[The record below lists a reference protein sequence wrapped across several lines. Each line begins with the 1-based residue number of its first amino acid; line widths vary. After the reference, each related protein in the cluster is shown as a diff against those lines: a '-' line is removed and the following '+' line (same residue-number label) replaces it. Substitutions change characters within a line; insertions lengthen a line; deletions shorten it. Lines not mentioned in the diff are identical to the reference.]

1 MNDAALVRG
10 AIDAYHDG
18 LGDAIAGE
26 SQAQLDAGLAARGL
40 FFGERP
46 LCTVLRP
53 RFLTPAQHRSIRTR
67 LAPLL
72 SAFRAAHAAALA
84 DEAVLAQFRL
94 ADWER
99 DMAHWETGFR
109 DPIPLSRVD
118 AFYTPETDA
127 LQLTEYNG
135 EIPAGA
141 AYGDALA
148 DVFHGLPVM
157 REFMKGWHVH
167 PLPARPH
174 TLHALVDC
182 YQQWLGRRERPVIAI
197 LDWSDVPTQSE
208 FRLFQQYFAAHG
220 LQAVI
225 VDPGE
230 VEYRGGRLHGGGVEI
245 DLIYKRVLLGELVER
260 GGRDH
265 PVLRAVHAGDVCMV
279 NPPSCKILHKKAS
292 LAVLHDERN
301 AHLFTPGQRAAIDA
315 LVPWTRVVEE
325 RTTTHDGAPI
335 DLLEWMRDN
344 RERLV
349 LKPND
354 EYGGKGIVLGWELD
368 DAAWLAS
375 VAQALREPYIVQERI
390 ALPWEPYPSL
400 VEGRVHVVDR
410 MVDTAPYAAYAA
422 FTEGYLSR
430 LSTAALLN
438 VTAGG
443 GSQAPTFIIEP
454 R

>member
-1 MNDAALVRG
+1 MTDAALVRG
-10 AIDAYHDG
+10 AVEAYHD
-18 LGDAIAGE
+18 LLDDATAAE
-26 SQAQLDAGLAARGL
+26 SQAHLDAALEGRGL
-40 FFGERP
+40 FFGDRP

-53 RFLTPAQHRSIRTR
+53 RFLTPAQHHGIRRR

-72 SAFRAAHAAALA
+72 SAFRTAHGAALA
-84 DEAVLAQFRL
+84 DESVLAQFRL
-94 ADWER
+94 AGWER
-99 DMAHWETGFR
+99 EMARWETGFR

-127 LQLTEYNG
+127 LALTEFNG

-148 DVFHGLPVM
+148 DVFHGLPIL
-157 REFMKGWHVH
+157 REFMKGWHVQS
-167 PLPARPH
+167 LPARPH

-197 LDWSDVPTQSE
+197 LDWSEVPTQSE

-220 LQAVI
+220 LESVI

-230 VEYRGGRLHGGGVEI
+230 VEHRGGRLHGGGRTI

-260 GGRDH
+260 GGVDH
-265 PVLRAVHAGDVCMV
+265 PVLQAVKARHVCMV

-301 AHLFTPGQRAAIDA
+301 AHLFSDAQLAAIQA
-315 LVPWTRVVEE
+315 LIPWSRVVEE
-325 RTTTHDGAPI
+325 RRTVHDGTSI

-354 EYGGKGIVLGWELD
+354 EYGGKGIVLGWEVD
-368 DAAWLAS
+368 DAGWLAA

-390 ALPWEPYPSL
+390 ALPQEPFPSL
-400 VEGRVHVVDR
+400 VGGRVQVVDR

-443 GSQAPTFIIEP
+443 GSQTPTFVIEP